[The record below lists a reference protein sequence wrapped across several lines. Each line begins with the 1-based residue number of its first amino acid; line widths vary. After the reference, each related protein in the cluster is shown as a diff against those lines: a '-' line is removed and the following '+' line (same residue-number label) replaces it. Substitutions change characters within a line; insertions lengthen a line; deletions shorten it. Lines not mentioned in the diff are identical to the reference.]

1 MALPRNCCLCAAY
14 GVLWMPKAKLTKGV
28 VDRLESRDKD
38 YIEWCGKLTG
48 FGCRVWPSGKKVFIA
63 QYRAKGQSGPPKRVT
78 VGTYGKHT
86 VEQAR
91 ESATAILA
99 KAELGEDVAGDRAKQ
114 KAVMSMADLCDEYL
128 EKGLGAKKPS
138 TVANDKGRIEGHVKP
153 LLGRKRINDITKGDV
168 ANFLRDV
175 ANRKTAR
182 ETTNDK
188 GNRVVITGGK
198 GTATR
203 VLRMLG
209 GIFSYAVDQGYIE
222 TNPRFGVKG
231 YEENR
236 HERWLTNEELQRLG
250 DTLREAETIGLP
262 WQFNDGV
269 KVKHRPVKPE
279 NQHEVISLYAVAAIR
294 LLLLTGCRLREILHL
309 RWQDVDMERGFLN
322 LPTSKTGRKT
332 VVLGAPALKVLA
344 DLPRVKG
351 NPYVIVGESAE
362 KPRSDL
368 KRPWK
373 RITDHAGLA
382 DLRLHDLLH
391 SFASAGAASG
401 MGLLMVGKLLGHSSP
416 STTQRYA
423 HIADDPLRRA
433 SENVSK
439 QIAAALAGENPMADV
454 LDLGAQQ

>member
-1 MALPRNCCLCAAY
+1 MSKP
-14 GVLWMPKAKLTKGV
+14 KLTKGV
-28 VDRLESRDKD
+28 VDRLESREKD
-38 YIEWCGKLTG
+38 YVEWCGKLAG
-48 FGCRVWPSGKKVFIA
+48 FGCRVWPSGKKVFVA
-63 QYRAKGQSGPPKRVT
+63 LYRAKGQSGPAKRVT
-78 VGTYGKHT
+78 IGTYGKYT

-91 ESATAILA
+91 DAATAILA

-114 KAVMSMADLCDEYL
+114 RAVMTMAELCEEYL
-128 EKGLGAKKPS
+128 ERGIANKKAS
-138 TVANDKGRIEGHVKP
+138 TVANDRGRIDGHVKP
-153 LLGRKRINDITKGDV
+153 LLGRKRINEITKGDV

-175 ANRKTAR
+175 ANGKTAR
-182 ETTNDK
+182 ETTNEK

-203 VLRMLG
+203 ALRMLG

-222 TNPRFGVKG
+222 ANPRFGVKG
-231 YEENR
+231 YEEVKK
-236 HERWLTNEELQRLG
+236 ERWLTDGELQRLG
-250 DTLREAETIGLP
+250 ETLREAETVGLP
-262 WQFNDGV
+262 WRFNEGV
-269 KVKHRPVKPE
+269 IEKHRPKLAE
-279 NQHEVISLYAVAAIR
+279 NQREVISPYAVAAIR

-322 LPTSKTGRKT
+322 LPTSKTGKKT
-332 VVLGAPALKVLA
+332 VVLGAPALKILA

-351 NPYVIVGESAE
+351 CPYVIVGENLD

-373 RITDHAGLA
+373 RITDHAELP
-382 DLRLHDLLH
+382 DLRLHDLRH

-401 MGLLMVGKLLGHSSP
+401 MGLVIVGKLLGHSSP

-433 SENVSK
+433 SESIS
-439 QIAAALAGENPMADV
+439 QHIAGALAGDRPSAEVVAFPAKV
-454 LDLGAQQ
+454 G